1 MPTRETGNQ
10 DRLALIELMEHSIKC
25 STEDEF
31 KDLIRRH
38 VRPLLPH
45 GCMIAAVGHLIFGMI
60 AADVL
65 LGVDYPL
72 GMIEGLRD
80 GTRMTERAF
89 MMRWY
94 ESRKP
99 QAMDLRVNP
108 ELLSPLEREEAERYE
123 LQNIV
128 AHGLVDIDGRAGS
141 YFSFSRLP
149 EPPGETECRVLEQI
163 VPHLHQAL
171 TRSVPFDSPA
181 LESVIE
187 LTARELEILH
197 CLVDGYAVKH
207 ISSLLGTSQ
216 RTIRTQLHSIYRKL
230 GVSGKG
236 EAIART
242 YEIGLDKFGK

>member
-1 MPTRETGNQ
+1 
-10 DRLALIELMEHSIKC
+10 MENSVQC
-25 STEDEF
+25 SSEDEF
-31 KDLIRRH
+31 KELIRKR

-45 GCMIAAVGHLIFGMI
+45 GCMIAAVGHLIFGTI
-60 AADVL
+60 AADLL
-65 LGVDYPL
+65 LGVDYPK
-72 GMIEGLRD
+72 GMIEELRD

-94 ESRKP
+94 KTRKP

-108 ELLSPLEREEAERYE
+108 ESLSPLERDEAERYE

-128 AHGLVDIDGRAGS
+128 AHGLIDIDGRAGS

-149 EPPGETECRVLEQI
+149 QPPGERECRLLEQI

-171 TRSVPFDSPA
+171 TRSVPFASPA
-181 LESVIE
+181 LKSATE
-187 LTARELEILH
+187 LTAREMEILH

-207 ISSLLGTSQ
+207 ISSTLGTSEK
-216 RTIRTQLHSIYRKL
+216 TIRTQLHSIYKKL